1 MTASDGRRPAS
12 RGGTSGARGSGAR
25 GRRPGGPDTR
35 GEILAAARSSFADRG
50 FDRTTIRGVAGE
62 AGVDPA
68 LVHHY
73 FGSKEDLF
81 LAALEIPVDPREL
94 IPPVFAP
101 GLDGVG
107 ERLLTM
113 FLGVWDRPE
122 NNQPL
127 RAFLRTAFVVDET
140 AELLRNGIAR
150 VVLGAVIPHLQE
162 VGHADVRA
170 TLVASQL
177 AGLIMARYV
186 LRIEPLASL
195 PDESVIAWMAPNIQ
209 RYVNGP
215 APSQP

>member
-1 MTASDGRRPAS
+1 MTASDGRRAAPRAS
-12 RGGTSGARGSGAR
+12 GPRASGGR

-35 GEILAAARSSFADRG
+35 GEILSAARASFADRG

-81 LAALEIPVDPREL
+81 LAALEIPVDPRAL
-94 IPPVFAP
+94 IPQVFAP

-107 ERLLTM
+107 ERLLRT
-113 FLGVWDRPE
+113 FLGVWDEPE

-140 AELLRNGIAR
+140 ADLLRNGMAR
-150 VVLGAVIPHLQE
+150 VVLRAVVPQLE
-162 VGHADVRA
+162 PVGDAEVRA

-177 AGLIMARYV
+177 VGLIMARYV
-186 LRIEPLASL
+186 LRIDPLASL
-195 PDESVIAWMAPNIQ
+195 PAESVVAWMAPNIQ
-209 RYVNGP
+209 RCVDGP
-215 APSQP
+215 APSRP

>member
-1 MTASDGRRPAS
+1 MTASDGRRTAS
-12 RGGTSGARGSGAR
+12 R

-35 GEILAAARSSFADRG
+35 GEILNAARSSFADRG
-50 FDRTTIRGVAGE
+50 FDRTTIRAVAGE

-81 LAALEIPVDPREL
+81 LAALEIPVDPRSL
-94 IPPVFAP
+94 IPQVFAP

-107 ERLLTM
+107 ERLLRM
-113 FLGVWDRPE
+113 FLGVWDEPE
-122 NNQPL
+122 NNQAL
-127 RAFLRTAFVVDET
+127 RAFFRTAFVVDET

-150 VVLGAVIPHLQE
+150 VVLRAVIPHLKE
-162 VGHADVRA
+162 VGQAEVRA

-195 PDESVIAWMAPNIQ
+195 PAESVVAWMAPNIQ
-209 RYVNGP
+209 NYVNGP

>member
-1 MTASDGRRPAS
+1 MTSSDGRRSVS
-12 RGGTSGARGSGAR
+12 RGPGAR

-81 LAALEIPVDPREL
+81 LAALEIPVDPRSL
-94 IPPVFAP
+94 IPQVFVP

-107 ERLLTM
+107 ERLLRM
-113 FLGVWDRPE
+113 FLGVWDEPE
-122 NNQPL
+122 NNESL
-127 RAFLRTAFVVDET
+127 RAFVRTAFVVDQT

-150 VVLGAVIPHLQE
+150 IVLRAVIPQLAP
-162 VGHADVRA
+162 VGDAELRA

-195 PDESVIAWMAPNIQ
+195 PAESLVAWMAPNIQ

-215 APSQP
+215 APTRP

>member
-1 MTASDGRRPAS
+1 MTSSDGRRGAS
-12 RGGTSGARGSGAR
+12 RGPGAR

-81 LAALEIPVDPREL
+81 LAALEIPVDPRSL
-94 IPPVFAP
+94 IPQVFVP

-107 ERLLTM
+107 ERLLRM
-113 FLGVWDRPE
+113 FLGVWDEPE
-122 NNQPL
+122 NNESL
-127 RAFLRTAFVVDET
+127 RAFVRTAFVVDQT

-150 VVLGAVIPHLQE
+150 IVLRAVIPQLAP
-162 VGHADVRA
+162 VGDAELRA

-195 PDESVIAWMAPNIQ
+195 PAESVVAWMAPNIQ

-215 APSQP
+215 APTS

>member
-1 MTASDGRRPAS
+1 MTTRA
-12 RGGTSGARGSGAR
+12 GARPGGR

-35 GEILAAARSSFADRG
+35 GEILAAARTSFADRG
-50 FDRTTIRGVAGE
+50 FDRTTIRAVAAE

-73 FGSKEDLF
+73 FGTKEDLF
-81 LAALEIPVDPREL
+81 ILALEIPVDPRTL
-94 IPPVFAP
+94 IPEVFAP

-107 ERLLTM
+107 ERLLRT
-113 FLGVWDRPE
+113 FLGVWDLPE

-127 RAFLRTAFVVDET
+127 RAFIRTAFVADEA

-150 VVLGAVIPHLQE
+150 VVLRAVIPQLEQ
-162 VGHADVRA
+162 VGDAEVRA

-195 PDESVIAWMAPNIQ
+195 PAESVVAWVAPNIQ
-209 RYVNGP
+209 RYATGP
-215 APSQP
+215 APG